1 MTTVQKPHI
10 HYTHVQQMEHNA
22 QVISF
27 HSYVGSERSNQHILQ
42 INPSHV
48 ALLFFHHCWSWN
60 FYIPPFCNRPTFYCF
75 HLCRRKLDT
84 QAYCHIILG
93 PLHLFV
99 PRSYSHLLFT
109 PTSLILHLFSGYNQ
123 EVFKFLVPNAKIP
136 VSLRA
141 HMRLKDVNQLS
152 MNIL

>member
-1 MTTVQKPHI
+1 MTTVQKSHI
-10 HYTHVQQMEHNA
+10 YYTHVQQVEHNA

-27 HSYVGSERSNQHILQ
+27 YFYVDSVQSNQHVLQ

-48 ALLFFHHCWSWN
+48 AILFLEPLHTPLLQQTNVLLFPLDVYLS
-60 FYIPPFCNRPTFYCF
+60 
-75 HLCRRKLDT
+75 RRKLDT

-99 PRSYSHLLFT
+99 PQSYSHLLLT
-109 PTSLILHLFSGYNQ
+109 PTFSILHLFSGYNQ
-123 EVFKFLVPNAKIP
+123 EVLTFLVPNAKIP
-136 VSLRA
+136 ISLRA